1 MRGPALWKLRRGEIE
16 ASLLH
21 ICHYLVHFDAPAT
34 TTSMPRPTLLIA
46 STNQGKLREYRE
58 ILGELPID
66 LVTLTDVGIT
76 FEADETG
83 TTFRENATLKARAYA
98 EASGLI
104 TLAEDSGIEID

>member
-1 MRGPALWKLRRGEIE
+1 
-16 ASLLH
+16 
-21 ICHYLVHFDAPAT
+21 
-34 TTSMPRPTLLIA
+34 MPRPTLLIA

-66 LVTLTDVGIT
+66 LVTLTDPGIT
-76 FEADETG
+76 FEANESG

-104 TLAEDSGIEID
+104 TFAEDWASRSMPWTVNPVCTRPGGATLRITR